1 MLKEQSQKEKT
12 LKTLKELSREI
23 VIQYFV
29 LKYKVLPARVLIV
42 L

>member
-1 MLKEQSQKEKT
+1 MLKEQSQKET

-23 VIQYFV
+23 VIDYFV
-29 LKYKVLPARVLIV
+29 LKYKALPARVLMI